1 MAGHDESGM
10 RDTIARLQ
18 SVMLE
23 SVLTGQ
29 PLPGSIDPLWFPDL
43 AWVTEAP
50 SVLVSA
56 ENIPDPE
63 PFSSITGNVIV
74 TPEAEIRDVA
84 KQEGDRTY
92 VHFTPPETS
101 EGRIRLTME
110 VRMAPTEPDLLT
122 LGLGGITATFVE
134 SNGSWVVGEPPA
146 AFAS

>member
-1 MAGHDESGM
+1 MADHDESGM

-23 SVLTGQ
+23 SVLSRQ
-29 PLPGSIDPLWFPDL
+29 PLPGSSDPVWFPDL
-43 AWVTEAP
+43 AWITEAP

-56 ENIPDPE
+56 ENVPDPE
-63 PFSSITGNVIV
+63 PLTSVRGNVIV
-74 TPEAEIRDVA
+74 SPEAEIRDVA
-84 KQEGDRTY
+84 KREGDRTF

-101 EGRIRLTME
+101 AGSIRLTME

-134 SNGSWVVGEPPA
+134 SNGEWTVTEPPA
-146 AFAS
+146 AFAT